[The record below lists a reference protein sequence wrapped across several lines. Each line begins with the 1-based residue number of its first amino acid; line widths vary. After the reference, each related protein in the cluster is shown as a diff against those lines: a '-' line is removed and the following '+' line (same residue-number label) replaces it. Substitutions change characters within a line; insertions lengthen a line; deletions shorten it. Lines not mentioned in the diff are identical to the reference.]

1 MHWKTFVGVVSTVK
15 FHTGSIY
22 KFIYI
27 FFTVSVQ
34 CPPTPTGQLPF
45 SSSLRMAWSHGPLLC
60 CFAKKKLMN
69 YSCRWPAC
77 TMLGS
82 SLFFFRFKKIS
93 PSALSLLAKLL
104 LAGKIYLGWGAAR
117 GLYGGLPDCS
127 LRIEIMA
134 SVTPLP
140 LPTPTRLINSNDLL
154 SSD

>member
-1 MHWKTFVGVVSTVK
+1 MWFELLNFTRGV
-15 FHTGSIY
+15 FINEIY
-22 KFIYI
+22 IHI

-34 CPPTPTGQLPF
+34 CPLTPTGQLPF
-45 SSSLRMAWSHGPLLC
+45 SSSLRMAWSHVPLLC

-69 YSCRWPAC
+69 YSSRWPAC

-82 SLFFFRFKKIS
+82 SLFFFRFQKIS

-104 LAGKIYLGWGAAR
+104 LAINIYLGRGTVR
-117 GLYGGLPDCS
+117 GLYGDLPDCP

-134 SVTPLP
+134 SRPP
-140 LPTPTRLINSNDLL
+140 FPPTPTRLINLNDLL

>member
-1 MHWKTFVGVVSTVK
+1 MWFQLLNFTRGV
-15 FHTGSIY
+15 FINEI
-22 KFIYI
+22 FIY

-34 CPPTPTGQLPF
+34 CPLTPTGQLPF

-69 YSCRWPAC
+69 YSSRWPAC

-82 SLFFFRFKKIS
+82 ILFFFRFQKIS

-104 LAGKIYLGWGAAR
+104 LAVNIYLGWGTVR
-117 GLYGGLPDCS
+117 GLYGGLPDCP

-134 SVTPLP
+134 SGTPP
-140 LPTPTRLINSNDLL
+140 PTRLINSNDLL